1 MKIIFKK
8 FLKLIEIINHQLKS
22 KFVNINLLCND
33 KQFLNIRQK
42 NELLKLSFVI
52 HAKFKKYNLNMAVHL
67 HVHLHSTL

>member
-33 KQFLNIRQK
+33 KQFLNMRQK
-42 NELLKLSFVI
+42 YELLKLKFVI
-52 HAKFKKYNLNMAVHL
+52 NAKFIKI
-67 HVHLHSTL
+67 

>member
-52 HAKFKKYNLNMAVHL
+52 HAKFKKV
-67 HVHLHSTL
+67 

>member
-8 FLKLIEIINHQLKS
+8 FLKLIVIINHQLKS

-52 HAKFKKYNLNMAVHL
+52 HAKFKKV
-67 HVHLHSTL
+67 